1 MKKLDVPCGE
11 GNIAIIME
19 EGEMKVI
26 ADLLFHEALYKRATA
41 HCADAMEKEF
51 RLIAGLEKKE
61 PEKPEVQSSFEDT
74 PF

>member
-11 GNIAIIME
+11 GNVAAIME
-19 EGEMKVI
+19 KGEMETI
-26 ADLLFHEALYKRATA
+26 ADLLHQESLYKRASA
-41 HCADAMEKEF
+41 HCAEAMEKEF

-61 PEKPEVQSSFEDT
+61 PEKPEVQPSFEDT

>member
-1 MKKLDVPCGE
+1 MKKLDIPCGE
-11 GNIAIIME
+11 GNVAVIMDKR
-19 EGEMKVI
+19 EMEVI
-26 ADLLFHEALYKRATA
+26 ADLLSHEALYKRATA

-61 PEKPEVQSSFEDT
+61 PEKPEVQSDFEDT